1 VPVLQNGGDHVV
13 PVDEYVRA
21 DFHRFAD
28 RPFDGE
34 AAIVDARTDAVDDD
48 AAGEAFALQCRIA
61 AVRPLT
67 AGRRLT
73 SGD

>member
-21 DFHRFAD
+21 DFYRFAD

-34 AAIVDARTDAVDDD
+34 AAVVHARTDAIDDD
-48 AAGEAFALQCRIA
+48 AAGEAIALQFRIG

-67 AGRRLT
+67 ADRRLT
-73 SGD
+73 GGD